1 MILVTGS
8 EVNPLSAD
16 RRNGIHLCRPEG
28 QHETGG
34 SAEQSPN
41 QPKSSRPETHEIAAV
56 SEPSFVDVVVTTPG
70 GQA

>member
-16 RRNGIHLCRPEG
+16 HRNGIHLCRPEG

-41 QPKSSRPETHEIAAV
+41 QPKSGRPETHEIAA